1 MKTFMMGKGT
11 KSKYHG
17 GSSNR
22 LNFHSHVT
30 SLLLLYNIFIVATVK
45 AVTQE
50 RGAEHET
57 EVMWFYTGNYTELIQ
72 EVKTN
77 CSFPVATLCN
87 STAIFRRPSN

>member
-22 LNFHSHVT
+22 LNFHSHVN
-30 SLLLLYNIFIVATVK
+30 LLLLYNIFIGATVK

-50 RGAEHET
+50 RGTEHVT
-57 EVMWFYTGNYTELIQ
+57 EVMWFYTGNYTELMQ
-72 EVKTN
+72 EVKIN
-77 CSFPVATLCN
+77 GSFPVATSCN